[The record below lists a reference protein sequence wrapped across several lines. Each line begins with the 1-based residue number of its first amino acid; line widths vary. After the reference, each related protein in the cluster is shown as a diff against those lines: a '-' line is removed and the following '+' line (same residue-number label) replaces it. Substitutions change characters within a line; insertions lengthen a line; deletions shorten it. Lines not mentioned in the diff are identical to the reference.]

1 MRLLIALAGGFTAF
15 LLTGLML
22 GVAPDFQT
30 GRPST
35 RSRRMHVWLGQ
46 VGSPLTPGQFLAASA
61 GVGIA
66 TWVALRLLVGGWVIS
81 FFPAIA
87 CSGYLAWSYEQRRRT
102 RLKETREAWPD
113 ALRQILS
120 YVRSGATIPVAVAAI
135 AEQGPPALRSSFEGW
150 DRRSQLLGFV
160 PALETVRG
168 QLADPTADRVI
179 EVLIIAHEWGG
190 DLVLEVLEALA
201 REIDEDLR
209 TERAIRAAGTTQ
221 RVEVWVVGIA
231 PWLLLIYLTSSQAA
245 YRDFYGTGIGRF
257 VILAAGVWWAL
268 GLLVLRLVK
277 KAPVEKR
284 VLGAAAEVDA

>member
-22 GVAPDFQT
+22 GVAPDFQS
-30 GRPST
+30 RKSAAK
-35 RSRRMHVWLGQ
+35 SRRMHEWLGQ

-61 GVGIA
+61 GVGAAAWI
-66 TWVALRLLVGGWVIS
+66 ALRLLVGEWVIA

-120 YVRSGATIPVAVAAI
+120 YVRSGATVPVAVTSI
-135 AEQGPPALRSSFEGW
+135 AEQGPPPLRAAFEGW
-150 DRRSQLLGFV
+150 DRRSRLLGFV
-160 PALETVRG
+160 PALETVRA

-201 REIDEDLR
+201 HEIDEDLR

-221 RVEVWVVGIA
+221 RVEVWVVGIV
-231 PWLLLIYLTSSQAA
+231 PWLLLIYLTSSQTA